1 MPSNTLDADTPA
13 VDFDAPATTQDERL
27 ASIHALLTQRI
38 NAEPQPS
45 HTINQLYA
53 AHQRCIDAYRRQRE
67 LLGRAP
73 RILAAIRRALSEA
86 FALDPDRLLFSEPL
100 PPLPAQHVNSLTDRA
115 LALFRDPGVPINIHH
130 FTGLS
135 LQDDPNRKLGF
146 NAWEAMERV
155 INIDL
160 KTRVSDAVSGYW
172 QQLAHGSALSR
183 EARWA
188 QLHKVVFVDQAFL
201 AQQLFQLSVS
211 GYAMA
216 KQLVDAPT
224 AAARQQAGG
233 DWASLRV
240 GRVLWPHAAQGM
252 LEIPGALHLYR
263 SHAMDATQVI
273 YLPGLWRE
281 FHEFASLEQLQ
292 QELPALIDSALFS
305 VLWQYQPFSRQLTVP
320 HRLQASGEL
329 NGDALAHS
337 AKSVLEG
344 QWANEWGCVLSLDYA
359 APLAPGAQLPSQ
371 RVSRLLKFIEQG
383 RKRLTDILPFE
394 STLDTLLEWDQQRRN
409 AQVVFASLAP
419 DVPLRARELELRRY
433 EDGLAALLDSQAP
446 GESGDGYQAFSTLHE
461 QRQQWAQR
469 IEKWAQ
475 GEDAQLFQKTFWM
488 QRQDSTHRRVSL
500 VLNAKLR
507 ALRLDAQLQQRLGL
521 IKQVHLD
528 RLQEVLDTPLAAARA
543 GSDTRLLQVTVSA
556 RETLGYRLMGLFVI
570 TTAQALAKP
579 GSRDP
584 VLLLL
589 DGAFG
594 GLVVF
599 DTLDDASAG
608 LRASLG
614 SREGSVLW
622 RCIGRDVRDTAR
634 RTLVAPVQVE
644 YSVVEGNGFY
654 EDVKTQLEHFMAL
667 EKKLTTSARLF
678 SEVSDPSLARR
689 LLVEEL
695 REHLQVPRNDTRALA
710 MANVELIRFAQE
722 QAHAQPRWIASATPA
737 QRKTYKR
744 LQSRYLSSVLVLEER
759 LWQVLPPLQAFA
771 RGQLIA
777 QLTKDGFYPEV
788 DIDTPFLDM
797 PDDVSSQFCG
807 WSSQCGVGDRN
818 IKKIVSPE
826 RTTFSL
832 LELALHNLDP
842 QAPWTEWRLKRAN
855 YLQPAWKTRMSPS
868 YLTKTLSA
876 LDIGGQYIRLIQ
888 QAFQSPR
895 SALSRALIDRAS
907 EQLAQHLLFS
917 AARQGLSEAAQNLFS
932 TAIKSRNSAN
942 LRCNGLGASLSFVRL
957 RGHTLLYDRHISG
970 VLVII
975 DQLSQ
980 LCVVY
985 WPTAA
990 GFAALSEYP
999 HWTQARVALN
1009 REGASA
1015 QSVKVLSHLVAPG
1028 WETEALASYPGCAP
1042 SVAKS
1047 VVSLIKFT
1055 PLSIDG
1061 MGALMLYE
1069 AIRRFIRSFDIKHS
1083 VAAAEPQVIEA
1094 QIKEQ
1099 IAADPQGWLDI
1110 VSSPH
1115 CDALALLAH
1124 GRMLEIQHRAH
1135 ARANTAATLTQY
1147 RQQRLGEQWDATVR
1161 GLLSFIPVIGVGI
1174 SVYEMLLA
1182 ARRFH
1187 LSRRPEDAVDVVFI
1201 TLMTL
1206 IDVLTSVLPCC
1217 AKLAKPGAALGSAA
1231 LRTGLDQLHRR
1242 QALASNTTMLPQPLA
1257 RPLKTLE
1264 RFKQRFSTDGAVALH
1279 GPGEKGVY
1287 VKNGEQFVVDGEQ
1300 GFPVYRRRDEQVLR
1314 VKNPGGETEGE
1325 LILHIHEDRE
1335 WSLGA
1340 DAPPS
1345 PQPGPSSDVW
1355 RPFVHQ
1361 QLLDWTPPTQAAID
1375 RVMRNAI
1382 VESSG
1387 FESWAVVE
1395 HMVLTESVAGRGIYT
1410 VNAASAQQS
1419 YSVVQ
1424 HQGRHYRVLPSGS
1437 QVSSRELIFITRHQS
1452 LEHVASL
1459 DIAYW
1464 LEVGLFDQPR
1474 PATFG
1479 ASGQWVFHHGL
1490 FSESLRISLVRAFP
1504 TMTASSRTHLIT
1516 RLLELSDPSTQL
1528 TATHLLWLRAVLDTW
1543 LEPNALGHT
1552 DDLMTLLRRH
1562 DSNSRTRIYIG
1573 SEVFTPG
1580 FDRVDFTPNVAPNP
1594 DFRAAPSALR
1604 TPRTIYMQG
1613 EVQRLLIQQGFDVL
1627 PVTKTQGAALTRDFL
1642 CTHPRSHNVYY
1653 VVTRWADTASLKFDL
1668 VPPQYLSDAWFRRR
1682 LDWPQETVMTPIMN
1696 ASAQG
1701 RLVKIVAGIQWT
1713 PSTPPT
1719 VYFIKFGS
1727 LKPAITRRRPPRQK
1741 RPRLSD

>member
-1 MPSNTLDADTPA
+1 MHPDTPDANTPA

-27 ASIHALLTQRI
+27 ASIRALLTQRI
-38 NAEPQPS
+38 NAQSQPS

-53 AHQRCIDAYRRQRE
+53 AHQRCADASRCQRE
-67 LLGRAP
+67 LLVRAP
-73 RILAAIRRALSEA
+73 RILAVIRRTLSEA
-86 FALDPDRLLFSEPL
+86 FNLDPDHLLFSEPL
-100 PPLPAQHVNSLTDRA
+100 PPQPVQQVNSLTDRA

-130 FTGLS
+130 YTGLS
-135 LQDDPNRKLGF
+135 LQGDPGCKLAF
-146 NAWEAMERV
+146 NAREAMERV
-155 INIDL
+155 INIGL
-160 KTRVSDAVSGYW
+160 MARISDAVSGYW

-183 EARWA
+183 QARWA
-188 QLHKVVFVDQAFL
+188 QLRKAIFADQAFL
-201 AQQLFQLSVS
+201 AQQLFQLSAS
-211 GYAMA
+211 GYAMT

-273 YLPGLWRE
+273 YLPGLRRE

-292 QELPALIDSALFS
+292 QALPALIDSALFS
-305 VLWQYQPFSRQLTVP
+305 VLWQYQPFARRPTVP
-320 HRLQASGEL
+320 HRLQPSRVLSA
-329 NGDALAHS
+329 DALAHS
-337 AKSVLEG
+337 AQSVLEG

-359 APLAPGAQLPSQ
+359 MPLAPGAQLPSQ
-371 RVSRLLKFIEQG
+371 RAIRLLRVIEKG
-383 RKRLTDILPFE
+383 RKRLTDIMPFE
-394 STLDTLLEWDQQRRN
+394 STLDTLLEWDRQRRH

-419 DVPLRARELELRRY
+419 DLPLKTREMQLRRY
-433 EDGLAALLDSQAP
+433 EDGLTVLLDSQAP
-446 GESGDGYQAFSTLHE
+446 GQAGDAYQVFCTLQE

-469 IEKWAQ
+469 IEQWAQ
-475 GEDAQLFQKTFWM
+475 GEDVQLFQKTFWM
-488 QRQDSTHRRVSL
+488 QRLDATRKRVSL
-500 VLNAKLR
+500 VLNAKLQ
-507 ALRLDAQLQQRLGL
+507 ALRLDARLQQRLGL
-521 IKQVHLD
+521 IKQAHLD
-528 RLQEVLDTPLAAARA
+528 RLLEVLDTPLAAARV
-543 GSDTRLLQVTVSA
+543 GSDTRLLKVTVGAS
-556 RETLGYRLMGLFVI
+556 ETLRYRLMGLFVI
-570 TTAQALAKP
+570 TTARALAKP
-579 GSRDP
+579 GSRQP

-594 GLVVF
+594 GLAVF
-599 DTLDDASAG
+599 DTLDDTSAG

-622 RCIGRDVRDTAR
+622 RCIGRDVRNAAR
-634 RTLVAPVQVE
+634 RTLEAPVQVA

-654 EDVKTQLEHFMAL
+654 EDFKTQLEHFMAL
-667 EKKLTTSARLF
+667 EQNLAASPRLF

-695 REHLQVPRNDTRALA
+695 REHLQVPLNDARALA
-710 MANVELIRFAQE
+710 MANVELMRFAQK
-722 QAHAQPRWIASATPA
+722 QVHAQPSWIASATPA

-744 LQSRYLSSVLVLEER
+744 LQNRYLSSALALEER

-771 RGQLIA
+771 RELLIA
-777 QLTKDGFYPEV
+777 QLTKDGFYPGV
-788 DIDTPFLDM
+788 NIDTPFLDM
-797 PDDVSSQFCG
+797 PDDVSSQLCG
-807 WSSQCGVGDRN
+807 WSSQCGVGDRS

-842 QAPWTEWRLKRAN
+842 QAPWTEWRLNRAN
-855 YLQPAWKTRMSPS
+855 YLQPAWKARMSPS
-868 YLTKTLSA
+868 YLIKAFSA

-888 QAFQSPR
+888 QLFQSPR

-907 EQLAQHLLFS
+907 EQLAQQQLFS
-917 AARQGLSEAAQNLFS
+917 AARQGLSEAAQNLFT
-932 TAIKSRNSAN
+932 TAIKARNSVD
-942 LRCNGLGASLSFVRL
+942 LRCNGQHATLGFVRL
-957 RGHTLLYDRHISG
+957 RGYTLLHDRHISG
-970 VLVII
+970 VLVIT
-975 DQLSQ
+975 DQVSQ
-980 LCVVY
+980 LCLVY
-985 WPTAA
+985 WPTAV
-990 GFAALSEYP
+990 GFAVLSEFP

-1015 QSVKVLSHLVAPG
+1015 QSVKVLSNLVAPG
-1028 WETEALASYPGCAP
+1028 WETEALASYPGYAP
-1042 SVAKS
+1042 SVAKND
-1047 VVSLIKFT
+1047 T
-1055 PLSIDG
+1055 PLINFARKQLPGYGVLSI
-1061 MGALMLYE
+1061 YE
-1069 AIRRFIRSFDIKHS
+1069 ALRRFIRTFDIKHA

-1099 IAADPQGWLDI
+1099 IAAAPDGWLDI

-1135 ARANTAATLTQY
+1135 ARANTSATLAQY

-1187 LSRRPEDAVDVVFI
+1187 LSRRPEDAVDVAFI

-1206 IDVLTSVLPCC
+1206 VDVLTSVLPG
-1217 AKLAKPGAALGSAA
+1217 AKHAKPGAALGRGA
-1231 LRTGLDQLHRR
+1231 LRAGLRHLHRR
-1242 QALASNTTMLPQPLA
+1242 QALASNALVLPQPLA

-1264 RFKQRFSTDGAVALH
+1264 RFKQPFSTDGAVALH

-1287 VKNGEQFVVDGEQ
+1287 VKNGEQFVVDGER
-1300 GFPVYRRRDEQVLR
+1300 GYPVYRRRDEHVLR
-1314 VKNPGGETEGE
+1314 LKNQGGETEGE
-1325 LILHIHEDRE
+1325 LILYIREDRE
-1335 WSLGA
+1335 WLLGA

-1345 PQPGPSSDVW
+1345 PQPGPSSGVW

-1361 QLLDWTPPTQAAID
+1361 PVLDWTPPSQAAID

-1382 VESSG
+1382 VEPTG
-1387 FESWAVVE
+1387 FESWAVGE

-1410 VNAASAQQS
+1410 VNAASSQQS

-1424 HQGRHYRVLPSGS
+1424 HQGRHYRVLPSGL
-1437 QVSSRELIFITRHQS
+1437 QVSSRELIFITRNQA

-1474 PATFG
+1474 PATFNTT
-1479 ASGQWVFHHGL
+1479 GQWVFHHGL
-1490 FSESLRISLVRAFP
+1490 FSESLRMSLVRAFP
-1504 TMTASSRTHLIT
+1504 TMTANSRTHLIT
-1516 RLLELSDPSTQL
+1516 RLLELSDPSTPL
-1528 TATHLLWLRAVLDTW
+1528 TATHLLRLKATLDTW

-1552 DDLMTLLRRH
+1552 DDLMRLLRRH

-1573 SEVFTPG
+1573 SEVFNPG
-1580 FDRVDFTPNVAPNP
+1580 FDRVDFTPNTAPNP
-1594 DFRAAPSALR
+1594 EFRAAPSALR

-1613 EVQRLLIQQGFDVL
+1613 EVQSLLIQQGFDVL
-1627 PVTKTQGAALTRDFL
+1627 PVTKAQGAALTRDFL
-1642 CTHPRSHNVYY
+1642 CTHPSSDNLYY
-1653 VVTRWADTASLKFDL
+1653 VVTRWADASSLKFEMS
-1668 VPPQYLSDAWFRRR
+1668 PPQYLSDAWFRRR
-1682 LDWPQETVMTPIMN
+1682 RDWPQDTVMTPIIN
-1696 ASAQG
+1696 ASAEG

-1713 PSTPPT
+1713 PSTPPM

-1727 LKPAITRRRPPRQK
+1727 LKPAITRPRPPRQK

>member
-1 MPSNTLDADTPA
+1 MHPDTPDANTPA

-27 ASIHALLTQRI
+27 ASIRALLTQRI
-38 NAEPQPS
+38 NAQSQPS

-53 AHQRCIDAYRRQRE
+53 AHQRCTDASGRQRE

-73 RILAAIRRALSEA
+73 RILAVIRRTLSEA
-86 FALDPDRLLFSEPL
+86 FNLDPDHLLFSEPL
-100 PPLPAQHVNSLTDRA
+100 PPQPVQQVNSLTDRA
-115 LALFRDPGVPINIHH
+115 LALFRDPSVPINIHH

-135 LQDDPNRKLGF
+135 LQDDPGCKLAY
-146 NAWEAMERV
+146 NAREAMERV
-155 INIDL
+155 TNIGL
-160 KTRVSDAVSGYW
+160 MARISDAVSGYW

-183 EARWA
+183 QARWA
-188 QLHKVVFVDQAFL
+188 QLRKAVFADQAFL
-201 AQQLFQLSVS
+201 AQQLFQLSAS
-211 GYAMA
+211 GYAMT

-224 AAARQQAGG
+224 AAARQRAGG

-273 YLPGLWRE
+273 YLPGLRRE

-292 QELPALIDSALFS
+292 QALPALINSALFS
-305 VLWQYQPFSRQLTVP
+305 VLWQYQPFARRLTAP
-320 HRLQASGEL
+320 HRLQPSRVL
-329 NGDALAHS
+329 SDDALAHS
-337 AKSVLEG
+337 AQSVLEG

-359 APLAPGAQLPSQ
+359 APLAPGAELPSQ

-383 RKRLTDILPFE
+383 RKRLTDITPFE
-394 STLDTLLEWDQQRRN
+394 STLDTLLEWDQKRRN
-409 AQVVFASLAP
+409 AQIVFASLAP

-433 EDGLAALLDSQAP
+433 EDGLASLLDSQAP
-446 GESGDGYQAFSTLHE
+446 GESGDGYQAFSTLQE

-469 IEKWAQ
+469 IEQWAQ

-488 QRQDSTHRRVSL
+488 QRLDATHKRASL
-500 VLNAKLR
+500 VLNAKLQ

-521 IKQVHLD
+521 IKQLHLD

-556 RETLGYRLMGLFVI
+556 RETLCYRLMGLFVI
-570 TTAQALAKP
+570 TTALALAKP
-579 GSRDP
+579 GSRAP

-594 GLVVF
+594 GLAVF
-599 DTLDDASAG
+599 DTLDDTSAG

-622 RCIGRDVRDTAR
+622 RCIGRDVRDAAR

-667 EKKLTTSARLF
+667 DKKLGASPRLF

-710 MANVELIRFAQE
+710 MANVELMRFAQE
-722 QAHAQPRWIASATPA
+722 QAHAQPSWIASATPA

-744 LQSRYLSSVLVLEER
+744 LQSRYLTSALVLEER
-759 LWQVLPPLQAFA
+759 LWQVLPSLQAFA

-777 QLTKDGFYPEV
+777 QLTKDGFYPGV

-797 PDDVSSQFCG
+797 PDDVSSHFCG

-842 QAPWTEWRLKRAN
+842 QAPWTEWRLNRAN

-888 QAFQSPR
+888 QVFQSPR

-907 EQLAQHLLFS
+907 EQLAQHQLFS

-932 TAIKSRNSAN
+932 TAIKARNSAD
-942 LRCNGLGASLSFVRL
+942 LRCNGLRASLSFVRL
-957 RGHTLLYDRHISG
+957 RGHTLLHDRHISG

-999 HWTQARVALN
+999 DWTQARVALN

-1028 WETEALASYPGCAP
+1028 WETEALASYPGYAP
-1042 SVAKS
+1042 PVAKS
-1047 VVSLIKFT
+1047 VIPLIKFT
-1055 PLSIDG
+1055 PLSIG
-1061 MGALMLYE
+1061 SIGVLRVYE

-1115 CDALALLAH
+1115 CDALVLLAH

-1187 LSRRPEDAVDVVFI
+1187 LSRRPEDAVDVAFI

-1206 IDVLTSVLPCC
+1206 VDVLTSVLPG
-1217 AKLAKPGAALGSAA
+1217 AKHAKPGAALGRTA
-1231 LRTGLDQLHRR
+1231 LRTGLRQLHRR
-1242 QALASNTTMLPQPLA
+1242 QALASNATMLPQPLA

-1264 RFKQRFSTDGAVALH
+1264 RFKQPFSTDGAVALH

-1300 GFPVYRRRDEQVLR
+1300 GFPVYRRHDEQVLR
-1314 VKNPGGETEGE
+1314 VKSPGGETEGE
-1325 LILHIHEDRE
+1325 LILHIREDRE

-1345 PQPGPSSDVW
+1345 PQPGPSSGVW

-1361 QLLDWTPPTQAAID
+1361 QLLDWTPPSQAAID
-1375 RVMRNAI
+1375 RVIRNAI
-1382 VESSG
+1382 VETSG
-1387 FESWAVVE
+1387 FESWAVGE
-1395 HMVLTESVAGRGIYT
+1395 HMVLIESVAGRGIYK
-1410 VNAASAQQS
+1410 VNTASSQQS

-1424 HQGRHYRVLPSGS
+1424 YQGRHYRVLPSGS
-1437 QVSSRELIFITRHQS
+1437 QVSSRELIFITRNQS
-1452 LEHVASL
+1452 LADVASL

-1474 PATFG
+1474 LATFS
-1479 ASGQWVFHHGL
+1479 ATGQWVVHRGL
-1490 FSESLRISLVRAFP
+1490 FRESLRISLVRAFP
-1504 TMTASSRTHLIT
+1504 TMTANSRTHLIT
-1516 RLLELSDPSTQL
+1516 RLLEVGDPSAQL
-1528 TATHLLWLRAVLDTW
+1528 TATHLLRLRSVLDTW

-1552 DDLMTLLRRH
+1552 DDLMKLLRRH
-1562 DSNSRTRIYIG
+1562 DSASRTSIHIG
-1573 SEVFTPG
+1573 SEVFIPG
-1580 FDRVDFTPNVAPNP
+1580 FDRVNFTPNAAPHP

-1604 TPRTIYMQG
+1604 TARAIYMQG
-1613 EVQRLLIQQGFDVL
+1613 EVQSLLIQQGFHVL
-1627 PVTKTQGAALTRDFL
+1627 PVTKVRGAAPTRDFL

-1653 VVTRWADTASLKFDL
+1653 VVTRWADRSSLKFNSASA
-1668 VPPQYLSDAWFRRR
+1668 QYLSDAWFLRRS
-1682 LDWPQETVMTPIMN
+1682 DWPQETVMTPIMN

-1713 PSTPPT
+1713 PSAPPT

-1727 LKPAITRRRPPRQK
+1727 LKPAKTRPRPPRKK